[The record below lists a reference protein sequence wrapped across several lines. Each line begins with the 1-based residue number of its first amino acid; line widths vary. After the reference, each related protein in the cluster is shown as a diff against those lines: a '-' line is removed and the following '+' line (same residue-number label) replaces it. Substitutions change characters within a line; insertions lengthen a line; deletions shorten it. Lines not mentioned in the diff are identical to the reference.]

1 MLLCYTVTIGRPHGA
16 RQLCNFIGRSMHL
29 ISSSLNHALRV
40 PLAAEIHS
48 RPFLQL
54 DAPELI
60 THLAVYSND
69 QPATGLSNMQA
80 QHATLAALCTHFG
93 VTGPSSEAKYFYYDF
108 GRFRLKWECHT
119 EFATFTFAEH
129 PEAPMPL
136 AQAFESMPL
145 EQLPQQWLAGLKGKL
160 MVAAHVVLER
170 AVEPADTYMQGLS
183 RVFEGNTLVGSEVLQ
198 GGELWTDFTIQSD
211 GFSRFI
217 IRDAGMRSQQS
228 GRLVQRVLEIETY
241 RMFALLGLPYA
252 MQAAPSLN
260 AIENELATLAAA
272 MVETDADKARGDDG
286 ASEQALLD
294 RITRLAARI
303 EKLSLDNSYRFSAS
317 KAYMGLVR
325 ARIEELREVRIEGIP
340 TVGEFMDRRLT
351 PAMSTCE
358 AMASRQEAMAQRIAN
373 TNDLL
378 RTRVGIVQELQNR
391 QILQSMNERAAQ
403 QLRLQQAV
411 EGLSVAAISY
421 YVIGLFSYTGKAA
434 KVMGLPVNPE
444 ILVGALVPFVAA
456 GVWLGLRRMHHK
468 LHAH

>member
-1 MLLCYTVTIGRPHGA
+1 
-16 RQLCNFIGRSMHL
+16 MHL
-29 ISSSLNHALRV
+29 INSSLNHALRV

-48 RPFLQL
+48 RPFLKL

-60 THLAVYSND
+60 THLAVYRD
-69 QPATGLSNMQA
+69 DDAATGPSNMQL
-80 QHATLAALCTHFG
+80 QHATLAALCAHFG
-93 VTGPSSEAKYFYYDF
+93 VAPPTPQAKYFYYDF

-129 PEAPMPL
+129 PGAPVPL
-136 AQAFESMPL
+136 AQAFERMPL
-145 EQLPQQWLAGLKGKL
+145 EQLPQQWLASLKGKL
-160 MVAAHVVLER
+160 MVAAHVLLEH
-170 AVEPADTYMQGLS
+170 ASMPVDAFMQQLPE
-183 RVFEGNTLVGSEVLQ
+183 VFEGNTLVGSEVLQ
-198 GGELWTDFTIQSD
+198 GGQLWTDFTIQSD

-217 IRDAGMRSQQS
+217 IRDAGMRAQQS

-241 RMFALLGLPYA
+241 RMMALLGLPYA
-252 MQAAPSLN
+252 MQAAPTLN
-260 AIENELATLAAA
+260 NIENELALLAAA
-272 MVETDADKARGDDG
+272 MVDTDNAGGDGG

-340 TVGEFMDRRLT
+340 TIEEFMDRRLT

-391 QILQSMNERAAQ
+391 QILQSMNARAAQ

-421 YVIGLFSYTGKAA
+421 YVIGLFSYGGKAA
-434 KVMGLPVNPE
+434 KVLGLPVNPD
-444 ILVGALVPFVAA
+444 ILVGALVPVVAA
-456 GVWLGLRRMHHK
+456 SVWLGLRRMHHK
-468 LHAH
+468 LHAD